1 MTLIRN
7 LNQELAQ
14 SSSVHDNI
22 SILYC
27 SHQWSHSNL
36 KQSNINPVSR
46 DNKLAK
52 YCYTCR
58 GKIRS
63 YGITPTKEHFLPIDH
78 STPKIE
84 IKLERTEESS
94 DSYKK
99 CTNKLNDNI
108 NKRTTSINDI
118 NINSLEVTQ
127 YIPTISRQVDLNLC
141 HKYTGEHHEQLS
153 NDVSQRRLRKS
164 LKGFGCIVNWSLTES
179 PKKRRTQIQ
188 ACSISVMI
196 IAIVVISL
204 VLVNVTTFNFN
215 HITNDTSTRSVPIE
229 NVNISENSSAIVNF
243 YTDLTAPEIKTI
255 SIADTTTPTMPV
267 LTTTTKNNSLLNNVI
282 LKIRKNI
289 KTYPKND
296 HKRQES
302 IEPKEL
308 IINKNLSQRFC
319 SCQTNQVCMLDEIS
333 GKSVCMN
340 AVDVDDPTGTVP

>member
-267 LTTTTKNNSLLNNVI
+267 LTTTKNNSLLNNVI